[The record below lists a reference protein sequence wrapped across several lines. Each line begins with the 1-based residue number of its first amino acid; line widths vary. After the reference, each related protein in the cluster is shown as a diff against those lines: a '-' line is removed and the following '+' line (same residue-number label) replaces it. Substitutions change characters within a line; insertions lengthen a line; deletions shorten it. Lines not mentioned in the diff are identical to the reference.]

1 MRTSIATVSLSG
13 SLVEKLHAC
22 ASAGFDGV
30 EIFEPDLIAGDHS
43 PEEIR
48 ALATRLGLSLN
59 LYQPLRDLE
68 GVDET
73 TFADNLRRARATFV
87 TAQRLGID
95 TVLVCSNAGA
105 TATVDDD
112 DVSASQ
118 LRRIGDL
125 AATYGIRIAFE
136 ALAWGRFVDDYRRAW
151 RIVQLADHPAVGVC
165 LDSFHVLSRGHDP
178 AGIEDIPGAKIFYLQ
193 LADAPALR
201 MDVLS
206 WSRHHRLFPG
216 EGAFDLTA
224 FVGHVL
230 ATGYDGPLSLEV
242 FNDTFRQTDPQRTA
256 VHALRSLR
264 WLQDELHL
272 IDIPDAKP
280 PNGFDFVEIKAEDTG
295 EVEVLLGQLGFTPR
309 GRHRSKPVS
318 LWCAGQ
324 ARVVLNEQQARDQRP
339 QVAAIGL
346 QVPDAE
352 ATSGRARALMAPTAY
367 RRTYASEQPFG
378 ATTVPGGVEV
388 FWTSEPAWVGE
399 FHDGMPQTPSPV
411 RVIDH
416 VNLSLPWQTAQDAAL
431 LLTSVFGLHAEEPT
445 EVPGPTGLI
454 RSQVLRSR
462 VCAGPRARGTTPL
475 AEPGAGE
482 VRIPFNVAP
491 HVLDDADPTQHVAFG
506 CDDVVALARAARA
519 AGLEFLPV
527 PDNYYD
533 YLSGRFG
540 LDDGYVA
547 ELRALDLLYDRG
559 PDGHFVHFYTRTVG
573 SVFFEFVQRFGGYD
587 GYGVDNAPVRLAAQ
601 RGRVGT
607 VRT

>member
-1 MRTSIATVSLSG
+1 MEQTPQSQLKL
-13 SLVEKLHAC
+13 LVAKGKEQGYLTYAE
-22 ASAGFDGV
+22 V
-30 EIFEPDLIAGDHS
+30 NDHL
-43 PEEIR
+43 PEEM
-48 ALATRLGLSLN
+48 
-59 LYQPLRDLE
+59 RDAEQIE
-68 GVDET
+68 GVISMITNMGIQVCDEAPDAEESARNSPLT
-73 TFADNLRRARATFV
+73 ADPATGAVLVDLADEVAQQVELRGNLCAADDGTHGTLRI
-87 TAQRLGID
+87 AQRLVERLELGFHRPSGIGRQQ
-95 TVLVCSNAGA
+95 VRQPLGGGMGA
-105 TATVDDD
+105 VRGREGVI
-112 DVSASQ
+112 DVQVAERGQ

-125 AATYGIRIAFE
+125 AATCGIRIAFE

-165 LDSFHVLSRGHDP
+165 LDSFHILSRGHDP
-178 AGIEDIPGAKIFYLQ
+178 AGIEDIPGEKIFYLQ
-193 LADAPALR
+193 LADAPALQ

-216 EGAFDLTA
+216 EGAFDLTG
-224 FVGHVL
+224 FVRHVL
-230 ATGYDGPLSLEV
+230 AAGYDGPLSLEI

-388 FWTSEPAWVGE
+388 FWTSEPAWVGVSCRSAE
-399 FHDGMPQTPSPV
+399 IAESMKPRISRSKRSSRLIAASSP
-411 RVIDH
+411 
-416 VNLSLPWQTAQDAAL
+416 
-431 LLTSVFGLHAEEPT
+431 
-445 EVPGPTGLI
+445 
-454 RSQVLRSR
+454 RSR
-462 VCAGPRARGTTPL
+462 
-475 AEPGAGE
+475 
-482 VRIPFNVAP
+482 
-491 HVLDDADPTQHVAFG
+491 
-506 CDDVVALARAARA
+506 
-519 AGLEFLPV
+519 
-527 PDNYYD
+527 
-533 YLSGRFG
+533 
-540 LDDGYVA
+540 
-547 ELRALDLLYDRG
+547 RALCS
-559 PDGHFVHFYTRTVG
+559 FCTR
-573 SVFFEFVQRFGGYD
+573 SVVL
-587 GYGVDNAPVRLAAQ
+587 VN
-601 RGRVGT
+601 
-607 VRT
+607 RTR